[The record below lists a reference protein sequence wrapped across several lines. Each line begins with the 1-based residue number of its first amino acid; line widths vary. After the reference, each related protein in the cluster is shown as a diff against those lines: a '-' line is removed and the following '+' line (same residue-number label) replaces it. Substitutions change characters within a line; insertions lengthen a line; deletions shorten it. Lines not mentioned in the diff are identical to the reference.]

1 LKSKID
7 ENSGFL
13 KSVEIAEIQ
22 NPKSKIQNR
31 KMFRNVRK
39 IHFIGIG
46 GIGMSGIAEVLC
58 NLGFQVS
65 GSDLSKSKNTDRL
78 EKLGASIFEGHS
90 AENVGEAQVVVYS
103 SAVKEDN
110 PEIVRARENQ
120 IPIIPRAEMLAELMT
135 LKPYSIAIAGTHGKT
150 STTSMVA
157 TVLGSA
163 GIEPTTV
170 VGGVVEILGS
180 NARVGSSE
188 WFVTE
193 ADESDRSFL
202 MLYPT
207 VAVVTNI
214 DKEHMESYKGMDD
227 VVQCFTDFVNK
238 VPFYGACII
247 CLDDPNVQLII
258 PRIKRRRVT
267 YGLTAQADI
276 SAHDIWYYDSF
287 GTSFTVWS
295 GTDVLGEINLPVPG
309 KHNIYNA
316 LAATAVALEL
326 GVPFEKIAEGF
337 ANFKNAN
344 RRFQVK
350 GEVRGVMVVD
360 DYGHH
365 PTEIT
370 ATLSAAKAGGNG
382 RRTVVV
388 FQPHRYSRTK
398 ELLNEFALCF
408 NNADVLF
415 VTDIYA
421 ASEQPIEG
429 ITGEILTENIKQYGH
444 KNAQFIGDVGAA
456 ADVVIP
462 FLQENDL
469 VITLGAGSI
478 TRLSDE
484 IFERLSK

>member
-1 LKSKID
+1 
-7 ENSGFL
+7 
-13 KSVEIAEIQ
+13 
-22 NPKSKIQNR
+22 
-31 KMFRNVRK
+31 MFRHVKK

-58 NLGFQVS
+58 NLEFEVS
-65 GSDLSKSKNTDRL
+65 GSDARKSKNTDRL
-78 EKLGASIFEGHS
+78 EALGIRIAEGHN
-90 AENVGEAQVVVYS
+90 AQNVQDADVVVYS

-110 PEIVRARENQ
+110 PEILDAKRRS
-120 IPIIPRAEMLAELMT
+120 IPVIPRAEMLAELMT
-135 LKPYSIAIAGTHGKT
+135 LKPYAVAVSGTHGKT
-150 STTSMVA
+150 STTSMIA
-157 TVLGSA
+157 TLLSDA
-163 GIEPTTV
+163 GFDPTTV
-170 VGGVVEILGS
+170 VGGVVDTLGS
-180 NARVGSSE
+180 NAKLGASD

-207 VAVVTNI
+207 IAVVTNI

-238 VPFYGACII
+238 VPFYGAAII

-258 PRIKRRRVT
+258 PKIKRRRVT

-276 SAHDIWYYDSF
+276 SASDIRYNDTF
-287 GTSFTVWS
+287 GSTFTVS
-295 GTDVLGEINLPVPG
+295 RGSELLGELKLPVPG
-309 KHNIYNA
+309 THNVYNA

-326 GVPFEKIAEGF
+326 DIPFETIARAF
-337 ANFKNAN
+337 AGFKNAD
-344 RRFQVK
+344 RRFQLK
-350 GEVRGVMVVD
+350 GEVNGVMVVD

-365 PTEIT
+365 PTEIV
-370 ATLSAAKAGGNG
+370 ATLSAAKNSGGG

-398 ELLNEFALCF
+398 ELMDDFVVAF
-408 NNADVLF
+408 NNADVLMIL
-415 VTDIYA
+415 DIYA

-429 ITGEILTENIKQYGH
+429 ITAEILTENIKRYGH
-444 KNAQFIGDVGAA
+444 KNVSYIGAIESATDK
-456 ADVVIP
+456 ICEL
-462 FLQENDL
+462 LQPGDL

-484 IFERLSK
+484 IVECIKNGKTKS

>member
-1 LKSKID
+1 
-7 ENSGFL
+7 
-13 KSVEIAEIQ
+13 
-22 NPKSKIQNR
+22 
-31 KMFRNVRK
+31 MFRHFKN

-65 GSDLSKSKNTDRL
+65 GSDLKKSKNTDRL
-78 EKLGASIFEGHS
+78 ETLHNVRIFEGHR
-90 AENVGEAQVVVYS
+90 AENVGEAEVVVYS
-103 SAVKEDN
+103 SAVNEDN
-110 PEIVRARENQ
+110 PEVVIAKEKG
-120 IPIIPRAEMLAELMT
+120 IPVIPRAEMLAELMT
-135 LKPYSIAIAGTHGKT
+135 LKPYGIAIAGTHGKT

-157 TVLGSA
+157 TILGHA
-163 GIEPTTV
+163 GLDPTTV
-170 VGGVVEILGS
+170 VGGVVNTLGS
-180 NARVGSSE
+180 NARLGKSD

-238 VPFYGACII
+238 VPFYGATIL

-258 PRIKRRRVT
+258 PKIKRRRVT
-267 YGLTAQADI
+267 YGLTAQADV
-276 SAHDIWYYDSF
+276 SAHDIRYNDNF
-287 GTSFTVWS
+287 GATFSVWK
-295 GTDVLGEINLPVPG
+295 GDKVLGEINLPVPG

-326 GVPFEKIAEGF
+326 DVEFEKIAEAFVGF
-337 ANFKNAN
+337 QNAN
-344 RRFQVK
+344 RRFQFK
-350 GEVRGVMVVD
+350 GEANGISIVD

-365 PTEIT
+365 PTEIL
-370 ATLSAAKAGGNG
+370 ATLSAAKNGSGGK
-382 RRTVVV
+382 RTVVV
-388 FQPHRYSRTK
+388 FQPHRFSRTN
-398 ELLNEFALCF
+398 ELMNEFALSF

-415 VTDIYA
+415 VLDIYA
-421 ASEQPIEG
+421 ASETSIEG
-429 ITGEILTENIKQYGH
+429 VTAEVLTENIRRYGH
-444 KNAQFIGDVGAA
+444 KNARYIGDIDGAA
-456 ADVVIP
+456 EKIIP
-462 FLQENDL
+462 FLQPNDL

-484 IFERLSK
+484 ILEKLKQG